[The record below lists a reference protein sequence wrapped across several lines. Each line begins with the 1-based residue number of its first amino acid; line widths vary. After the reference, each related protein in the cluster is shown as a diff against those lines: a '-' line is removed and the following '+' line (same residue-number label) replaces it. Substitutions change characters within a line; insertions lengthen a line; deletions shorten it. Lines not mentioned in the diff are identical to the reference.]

1 MRIKGA
7 SAIHEATER
16 GSRLKQSPQRTPLAA
31 ARR

>member
-1 MRIKGA
+1 MKRKGA

-16 GSRLKQSPQRTPLAA
+16 GSRLKQRPHRTPLAA